1 MSDAEYG
8 SAGQMPDRPFRLR
21 QAREAAGLHVAA
33 LAGALKVPQRKLEA
47 LEEGRYGELPDLTFA
62 RALASSVCRHLGVD
76 PGPVLDQI
84 PASRAPTL
92 GEASEGLN
100 APFKVPRDGQGASK
114 VLEVLRRPAVVIS
127 LLLLLGAGVLML
139 VPDFKPMVV
148 SLPGELSA
156 AVESTLGQVNSVTT
170 EVERNAFP
178 VPAADASPAP
188 SVAIAAQPVLPVP
201 PATPATGTA
210 ASATASDVL
219 LSIRA
224 TAESWVEVVDGAGVS
239 QTQRML
245 QPGDVLE
252 FGTSPPYSVVVGRAD
267 SVEVRVRGQVF
278 DVMPYAR
285 NSVAR
290 FQVK

>member
-1 MSDAEYG
+1 MSEMEYG
-8 SAGQMPDRPFRLR
+8 QPGQIPGRPVRLR

-47 LEEGRYGELPDLTFA
+47 LEEGRYEELPDLTFA

-76 PGPVLDQI
+76 SGPVLEQI
-84 PASRAPTL
+84 PASRAPSL
-92 GEASEGLN
+92 GDSSEGLN
-100 APFKVPRDGQGASK
+100 EPFKVPREMQGAGK
-114 VLEVLRRPAVVIS
+114 VLETLRRPAVLFS
-127 LLLLLGAGVLML
+127 LLLLLGAAVLML
-139 VPDFKPMVV
+139 VPDFKPLVM
-148 SLPGELSA
+148 SLPQEWGA
-156 AVESTLGQVNSVTT
+156 AVESTPGAAASVTT
-170 EVERNAFP
+170 EIERSP
-178 VPAADASPAP
+178 VVQPILEAPTPVSAAPVSPPAASVTAS
-188 SVAIAAQPVLPVP
+188 VP
-201 PATPATGTA
+201 
-210 ASATASDVL
+210 ASATAAAAPSEVL

-252 FGTSPPYSVVVGRAD
+252 FGSSPPYSVVVGRAD
-267 SVEVRVRGQVF
+267 SVEVRVRGQAF
-278 DVMPYAR
+278 DVLPYAR

>member
-1 MSDAEYG
+1 MTDAEYG
-8 SAGQMPDRPFRLR
+8 AAGQMPDRPFRLR

-84 PASRAPTL
+84 PASRTPTL

-100 APFKVPRDGQGASK
+100 APFKVPRDGQGAGK

-127 LLLLLGAGVLML
+127 LLLLVGAGVLML
-139 VPDFKPMVV
+139 VPDFKPMVG

-156 AVESTLGQVNSVTT
+156 VVESTLGGVKSVTT
-170 EVERNAFP
+170 EVERSEFP
-178 VPAADASPAP
+178 VPVADGSPAP
-188 SVAIAAQPVLPVP
+188 SVAIAAQPVQPVA
-201 PATPATGTA
+201 PAAGTTA
-210 ASATASDVL
+210 GATASDVL

-224 TAESWVEVVDGAGVS
+224 TAESWVEVIDGTGVS

-252 FGTSPPYSVVVGRAD
+252 FGASPPYSVVVGRAD